1 MRASAATLF
10 LGCAL
15 RHVNFNP
22 VTLSPRADAKADTAG
37 VRAFAPTLILLALAV
52 LINYVDR
59 GNLALAAPLL
69 KVQWGTTPS
78 QLGLLLSG
86 FFWTYTALQFV
97 MGHFIDRL
105 GASRLMALGFLLW
118 SIATMLTGA
127 AIGFLSLLALRL
139 LLGVGESVMFPA
151 SSKIL
156 ARHLPEH
163 ARGFANGLMNASMRW
178 GSAIGTLGG
187 GLLMARW
194 GWRSAFVAIG
204 LVSLL
209 WLPAWARWK
218 TPDVPGHENK
228 PAAALRYAAI
238 LRQRAFWGAAGG
250 HFCANYLVY
259 FLMSWLPYYLV
270 HERGLSMATMSV
282 AASALWVVDSLSSIA
297 TGTIA
302 DFCIHKGIG
311 PTIARKV
318 AMAIGFTLAAASL
331 MGCAFA
337 GERSYL
343 VWLIACAVGCGTANA
358 GTFAFAQT
366 LAGHHAAGKWVGL
379 QNGIANM
386 AGVTGPALSGLLVD
400 WTGHFIAAFALA
412 AVITLGGAFAWCLGV
427 PKLEQVDFS

>member
-1 MRASAATLF
+1 MAKGA
-10 LGCAL
+10 AL
-15 RHVNFNP
+15 R
-22 VTLSPRADAKADTAG
+22 T
-37 VRAFAPTLILLALAV
+37 FAPTLILLALAV
-52 LINYVDR
+52 LINYIDR
-59 GNLALAAPLL
+59 GNLSLAAPLL
-69 KVQWGTTPS
+69 KVEWGMTAS
-78 QLGLLLSG
+78 RLGLLLSA

-97 MGHFIDRL
+97 MGLFVDRF
-105 GASRLMALGFLLW
+105 GASRLMALGFLVW
-118 SIATMLTGA
+118 SIATVLTGA
-127 AIGFLSLLALRL
+127 AVGFITLLALRL

-156 ARHLPEH
+156 AQHLPEH

-178 GSAIGTLGG
+178 GSAIGTLGA

-194 GWRSAFVAIG
+194 GWRPAFVVIG
-204 LVSLL
+204 IVSLL
-209 WLPAWARWK
+209 WLPAWARWNA
-218 TPDVPGHENK
+218 PDVPRAEQAGTGS
-228 PAAALRYAAI
+228 LRFRTI

-282 AASALWVVDSLSSIA
+282 AAGALWVVDSLSSVA
-297 TGTIA
+297 TGAIA
-302 DFCIHKGIG
+302 DFCIHKGAG
-311 PTIARKV
+311 PTRARKL

-343 VWLIACAVGCGTANA
+343 VWLIACAIGCGTANA

-366 LAGHHAAGKWVGL
+366 LAGPHAAGRWVGL

-386 AGVTGPALSGLLVD
+386 AGVTGPALSGFLVD
-400 WTGHFIAAFALA
+400 WTGHFAAAFALA

-427 PKLEQVDFS
+427 PKLQQVDFN

>member
-1 MRASAATLF
+1 MQPVAFAPESIGAREKS
-10 LGCAL
+10 AL
-15 RHVNFNP
+15 R
-22 VTLSPRADAKADTAG
+22 T
-37 VRAFAPTLILLALAV
+37 FAPTLILLALAV

-59 GNLALAAPLL
+59 GNLSLAAPLL
-69 KVQWGTTPS
+69 KVEWGITAS

-97 MGHFIDRL
+97 MGLFVDRL
-105 GASRLMALGFLLW
+105 GASRLMALGFLVW
-118 SIATMLTGA
+118 SIATVLTGA
-127 AIGFLSLLALRL
+127 ALGFVSLLGLRL

-178 GSAIGTLGG
+178 GSAVGTLGG

-194 GWRSAFVAIG
+194 GWRPAFVAIG
-204 LVSLL
+204 VVSLL

-218 TPDVPGHENK
+218 TPDVPDAQQAGAG
-228 PAAALRYAAI
+228 PLRFATI
-238 LRQRAFWGAAGG
+238 LRKGTFWGAALG

-270 HERGLSMATMSV
+270 HERGLSMAAMSV
-282 AASALWVVDSLSSIA
+282 AASALWVVDSLSSVA

-302 DFCIHKGIG
+302 DFSIRQGADA
-311 PTIARKV
+311 TRARKM
-318 AMAIGFTLAAASL
+318 AMAIGFSLAAVSL
-331 MGCAFA
+331 VGCAFA
-337 GERSYL
+337 GERTYL
-343 VWLIACAVGCGTANA
+343 TWLMACAVGCGTANA

-366 LAGHHAAGKWVGL
+366 LAGPHAAGKWVGL

-386 AGVTGPALSGLLVD
+386 AGVAGPALTGFLVD
-400 WTGHFIAAFALA
+400 WTGHFVSAFAVA
-412 AVITLGGAFAWCLGV
+412 AIITLGGAFAWCLGV

>member
-1 MRASAATLF
+1 M
-10 LGCAL
+10 
-15 RHVNFNP
+15 P
-22 VTLSPRADAKADTAG
+22 VEREDCKLHPMALSPKADTKDDAAL
-37 VRAFAPTLILLALAV
+37 RTFAPTLILLALAV

-69 KVQWGTTPS
+69 KVEWGTSTS
-78 QLGLLLSG
+78 QLGLLLSA

-97 MGHFIDRL
+97 MGLFVERL
-105 GASRLMALGFLLW
+105 GASRLMALGFLVW
-118 SIATMLTGA
+118 SIATVLTGA
-127 AIGFLSLLALRL
+127 AIGFISLLALRL

-156 ARHLPEH
+156 AQNLPEH

-187 GLLMARW
+187 GLLMAGW
-194 GWRSAFVAIG
+194 GWRPAFVAIG
-204 LVSLL
+204 IGSLL
-209 WLPAWARWK
+209 WLPAWSRWK
-218 TPDVPGHENK
+218 TPDDRHSHDAK
-228 PAAALRYAAI
+228 MAAPAFSII
-238 LRQRAFWGAAGG
+238 LRRRSFWGAASG

-270 HERGLSMATMSV
+270 RERGLSMAAMSV
-282 AASALWVVDSLSSIA
+282 AAGALWGVDSLSSVA

-302 DFCIHKGIG
+302 DFAIRRGADA
-311 PTIARKV
+311 TRARKV
-318 AMAIGFTLAAASL
+318 AMAMGFTLAAAAL
-331 MGCAFA
+331 VGCAFA

-343 VWLIACAVGCGTANA
+343 AWLIACAIGCGTANA

-366 LAGHHAAGKWVGL
+366 LAGAHAAGRWVGL

-400 WTGHFIAAFALA
+400 WTGHFVAAFALA
-412 AVITLGGAFAWCLGV
+412 AIITLGGAFAWCFGV
-427 PKLEQVDFS
+427 PRLEQVDFT

>member
-1 MRASAATLF
+1 MASPPSTGIANGA
-10 LGCAL
+10 AL
-15 RHVNFNP
+15 R
-22 VTLSPRADAKADTAG
+22 T
-37 VRAFAPTLILLALAV
+37 FAPTLILLALAV
-52 LINYVDR
+52 LINYIDR

-69 KVQWGTTPS
+69 KVEWGTTAS
-78 QLGLLLSG
+78 QLGLLLSA

-97 MGHFIDRL
+97 MGLFVDRF
-105 GASRLMALGFLLW
+105 GASRLMALGFLVW

-127 AIGFLSLLALRL
+127 AIGFVSLLALRL

-156 ARHLPEH
+156 AKHLPEH

-194 GWRSAFVAIG
+194 GWRPAFVAIG
-204 LVSLL
+204 VISLL

-218 TPDVPGHENK
+218 AADVP
-228 PAAALRYAAI
+228 PAEQAGTGSLRFRTI
-238 LRQRAFWGAAGG
+238 LRQRAFWGAASG

-270 HERGLSMATMSV
+270 HERGLSMAAMSV
-282 AASALWVVDSLSSIA
+282 AASALWVVDSLSSVA

-302 DFCIHKGIG
+302 DFCIHRGAG
-311 PTIARKV
+311 PTIVRKV

-337 GERSYL
+337 SERSYL
-343 VWLIACAVGCGTANA
+343 AWLIACAIGCGTANA

-366 LAGHHAAGKWVGL
+366 LAGPHAAGRWVGL
-379 QNGIANM
+379 QNGIANL
-386 AGVTGPALSGLLVD
+386 AGVTGPALSGFLVD
-400 WTGHFIAAFALA
+400 WTGHFAAAFGLA
-412 AVITLGGAFAWCLGV
+412 AIITLGGAFAWCLGV
-427 PKLEQVDFS
+427 PKLEQVDFTLTSK